1 MTTDWQTNTQTTL
14 MNCTNSI
21 TKITPQNWPMMLTI
35 KKTLTLLLKS
45 WILLLLLLISKIF
58 ILFKVHNKKT
68 NTTLI
73 MNIKVEEMMLVISDM
88 NLNKFK
94 SVETMD
100 HMLKSI
106 IKLLIINQ
114 LLINMQL
121 LASIKVKFQSVL
133 SKKISNL
140 EKTFK
145 PNSPEISQMMYNTLT
160 LPKTQ

>member
-1 MTTDWQTNTQTTL
+1 
-14 MNCTNSI
+14 
-21 TKITPQNWPMMLTI
+21 MMLTI

-45 WILLLLLLISKIF
+45 WILLLLLISKIF

-73 MNIKVEEMMLVISDM
+73 MNIKVEEMMPVISDM

-94 SVETMD
+94 SVEMMD

-133 SKKISNL
+133 NKKISNL

>member
-1 MTTDWQTNTQTTL
+1 M
-14 MNCTNSI
+14 S
-21 TKITPQNWPMMLTI
+21 
-35 KKTLTLLLKS
+35 
-45 WILLLLLLISKIF
+45 
-58 ILFKVHNKKT
+58 
-68 NTTLI
+68 
-73 MNIKVEEMMLVISDM
+73 IKVEEMMLVISDM

-94 SVETMD
+94 SVEMMD

-114 LLINMQL
+114 PLINMQL

-140 EKTFK
+140 EKTSK